1 MIFGRIKI
9 CQHFFGEKEAIE
21 SGSNDIAVGT
31 GTFKSDLHRKLIQA
45 EVGYKTVI
53 AN

>member
-1 MIFGRIKI
+1 MSALIWEIFGETEI
-9 CQHFFGEKEAIE
+9 IE
-21 SGSNDIAVGT
+21 SGSSDIAIGT
-31 GTFKSDLHRKLIQA
+31 DSFMSDLHGKLIQA